1 MVLVD
6 SGMTLEFIL
15 RKISVLP
22 IILAAALTLV
32 GCVNGSVEMK
42 LTAGDGKRQ
51 IELAYPYIYEKG
63 INYDGDLSAREVMK
77 CLGNVRMY
85 WSSKPS
91 EFNSFL
97 YGSPLW
103 DSTIP
108 QIKSQAW
115 FNEIKQKVKAKDQ
128 KAIDELND
136 TLAQLIQ
143 VYQPDKVGFEIH
155 QDVSSNFGLS
165 LAGKPAENK
174 MSWDQVVS
182 KLGLNNEPGV
192 AEMANLLTKTG
203 KKIRIKYV
211 KNSLEQI
218 CLAYRNIQID
228 LAGTNFLLRDF
239 HSIDYD
245 QEKNMLNF
253 RLRSDIKEPYDGYVL
268 TPPEF
273 ISKLNPPELNVQA
286 LIKKKYSQLI
296 YYSEF

>member
-1 MVLVD
+1 M
-6 SGMTLEFIL
+6 
-15 RKISVLP
+15 KK
-22 IILAAALTLV
+22 IILPLILVAISILV
-32 GCVNGSVEMK
+32 GCANASVEK
-42 LTAGDGKRQ
+42 DSTRVSETRQ
-51 IELAYPYIYEKG
+51 VELAYPYIYEKG
-63 INYDGDLSAREVMK
+63 INYNGDLSAREVMQ
-77 CLGNVRMY
+77 CLGNVKMH

-97 YGSPLW
+97 YYPPLW

-108 QIKSQAW
+108 QINNQAW
-115 FNEIKQKVKAKDQ
+115 FSEIKQKVKAGDRQ
-128 KAIDELND
+128 ATDELNA

-165 LAGKPAENK
+165 FVGKAGENK
-174 MSWDQVVS
+174 LSWNQVVS

-192 AEMANLLTKTG
+192 AKMANLLTKTG

>member
-1 MVLVD
+1 MKRL
-6 SGMTLEFIL
+6 I
-15 RKISVLP
+15 VLP
-22 IILAAALTLV
+22 IVLALAIV
-32 GCVNGSVEMK
+32 MGGCTDNPTISES
-42 LTAGDGKRQ
+42 TTQDEQRQ
-51 IELAYPYIYEKG
+51 VELAYPYIYEKG
-63 INYDGDLSAREVMK
+63 INYNGDLSAQEVRQ

-91 EFNSFL
+91 EFNYSFL
-97 YGSPLW
+97 YNPPVW

-108 QIKSQAW
+108 QIRNQAW
-115 FNEIKQKVKAKDQ
+115 FDEIKQKVKAGDAR
-128 KAIDELND
+128 AIDELNA

-165 LAGKPAENK
+165 LAGEASESE
-174 MSWDQVVS
+174 MSWNQVVS

-192 AEMANLLTKTG
+192 VKMAKLLTETG

-228 LAGTNFLLRDF
+228 LAGTNFLLRDCHF
-239 HSIDYD
+239 IDYD

-253 RLRSDIKEPYDGYVL
+253 RLRSDVKEPYDGYIL

-296 YYSEF
+296 YYSEFNRSELSAPK